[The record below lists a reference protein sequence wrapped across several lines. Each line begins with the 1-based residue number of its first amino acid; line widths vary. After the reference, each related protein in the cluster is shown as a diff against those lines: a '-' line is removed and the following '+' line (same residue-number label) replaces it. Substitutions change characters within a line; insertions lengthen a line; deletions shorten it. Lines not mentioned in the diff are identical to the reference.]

1 MSSRTIDGK
10 TFRHVLD
17 KFLISP
23 VCQGARVQI
32 ELPNGRF
39 LDLDSIK
46 LLENKIIG
54 SKESHR
60 MVLKTKEPTDNMGKI
75 IGKL

>member
-1 MSSRTIDGK
+1 MIDGK

-17 KFLISP
+17 KMLKAP

-32 ELPNGRF
+32 QLPNGELF
-39 LDLDSIK
+39 DVDGVK
-46 LLENKIIG
+46 LLENNLIG

-60 MVLKTKEPTDNMGKI
+60 LVLTCKRPTETMGKI

>member
-1 MSSRTIDGK
+1 MIDGK
-10 TFRHVLD
+10 TFRVVLD

-23 VCQGARVQI
+23 VAQGARVQI
-32 ELPNGRF
+32 ELPNGKF
-39 LDLDSIK
+39 LDLHSVK
-46 LLENKIIG
+46 LLENKLIG

-60 MVLKTKEPTDNMGKI
+60 LVLKTKESTSTMGKI

>member
-54 SKESHR
+54 SMETHR
-60 MVLKTKEPTDNMGKI
+60 LVLTCDKPKVRMGKI
-75 IGKL
+75 LKIV

>member
-1 MSSRTIDGK
+1 MLDGK
-10 TFRHVLD
+10 TFRVVLD

-23 VCQGARVQI
+23 VAQGARVQI
-32 ELPNGRF
+32 ELPNGKF
-39 LDLDSIK
+39 LDLHSVK
-46 LLENKIIG
+46 LLENKLIG

-60 MVLKTKEPTDNMGKI
+60 LVLKAKEPTSTMGKI

>member
-1 MSSRTIDGK
+1 MIDGK
-10 TFRHVLD
+10 TFRRVLD

-32 ELPNGRF
+32 ELPNGKF
-39 LDLDSIK
+39 LDVESVK
-46 LLENKIIG
+46 LLENNLIG

-60 MVLKTKEPTDNMGKI
+60 LILKAKESTSTMGKI

>member
-1 MSSRTIDGK
+1 MKAKELRQY
-10 TFRHVLD
+10 LD

-23 VCQGARVQI
+23 AAQQARVQL
-32 ELPNGRF
+32 EMPNGEF
-39 LDLDSIK
+39 FDITGAK

-54 SKESHR
+54 IKETETHR
-60 MVLKTKEPTDNMGKI
+60 LVLTCAEPINKMGKI

>member
-1 MSSRTIDGK
+1 MIDGK

-17 KFLISP
+17 KMLKAP

-32 ELPNGRF
+32 ELPNGEF
-39 LDLDSIK
+39 FDVDSVK
-46 LLENKIIG
+46 LLENKLIG

-60 MVLKTKEPTDNMGKI
+60 LVLKTKEPTTTMGKI

>member
-1 MSSRTIDGK
+1 MIDGK
-10 TFRHVLD
+10 TFRVVLD

-23 VCQGARVQI
+23 VAQGARVQI
-32 ELPNGRF
+32 EFPNGKF
-39 LDLDSIK
+39 LDLHSVK
-46 LLENKIIG
+46 LLENKLIG

-60 MVLKTKEPTDNMGKI
+60 LVLKTKEPTTTMGKI

>member
-1 MSSRTIDGK
+1 MIDGK

-17 KFLISP
+17 KLLKSP

-32 ELPNGRF
+32 ELPNGEF
-39 LDLDSIK
+39 FDVDSVK

-60 MVLKTKEPTDNMGKI
+60 LVLTCKRPTETMGKI

>member
-1 MSSRTIDGK
+1 MIDGK

-17 KFLISP
+17 KMLKSP

-32 ELPNGRF
+32 ELPNGKF
-39 LDLDSIK
+39 LDLHSVK
-46 LLENKIIG
+46 LLENKLIG

-60 MVLKTKEPTDNMGKI
+60 LVLKTKEPTSTMGKI

>member
-1 MSSRTIDGK
+1 MIDGQ
-10 TFRHVLD
+10 TFRRVLD

-23 VCQGARVQI
+23 VSKNARVQI
-32 ELPNGRF
+32 ELPNGKF
-39 LDLDSIK
+39 LDVESVK
-46 LLENKIIG
+46 LLENNLIG

-60 MVLKTKEPTDNMGKI
+60 LVLKAKEQTSTMGKI

>member
-1 MSSRTIDGK
+1 MIDGK
-10 TFRHVLD
+10 TFRVVLD

-23 VCQGARVQI
+23 VAQGARVQI
-32 ELPNGRF
+32 ELPNGKF
-39 LDLDSIK
+39 LDVESVK
-46 LLENKIIG
+46 LLENKLIG

-60 MVLKTKEPTDNMGKI
+60 LVLKTKEPTSTMGKI

>member
-1 MSSRTIDGK
+1 MIDGK
-10 TFRHVLD
+10 TFRVVLD

-23 VCQGARVQI
+23 VAQGARVQI
-32 ELPNGRF
+32 ELPNGKF
-39 LDLDSIK
+39 LDVHSVK
-46 LLENKIIG
+46 LLENNLIG

-60 MVLKTKEPTDNMGKI
+60 MVLKAKEPTSTMGKI

>member
-1 MSSRTIDGK
+1 MIDGK
-10 TFRHVLD
+10 TFRVVLD

-23 VCQGARVQI
+23 VAQGARVQI
-32 ELPNGRF
+32 ELPNGKF
-39 LDLDSIK
+39 LDLHSVK
-46 LLENKIIG
+46 LLENKLIG

-60 MVLKTKEPTDNMGKI
+60 LVLKTKEPTTTMGKI

>member
-1 MSSRTIDGK
+1 MIDGK
-10 TFRHVLD
+10 TFRVVLD

-23 VCQGARVQI
+23 VAQGARVQI
-32 ELPNGRF
+32 ELPNGKF
-39 LDLDSIK
+39 LDLHSVK
-46 LLENKIIG
+46 LLENKLIG

-60 MVLKTKEPTDNMGKI
+60 LVLKTKEPTSTMGKI

>member
-46 LLENKIIG
+46 LLENKIFG

-60 MVLKTKEPTDNMGKI
+60 LVLKTKEPTDNMGKI

>member
-1 MSSRTIDGK
+1 MIVGK
-10 TFRHVLD
+10 TFRVVLD

-23 VCQGARVQI
+23 VAQGARVQI
-32 ELPNGRF
+32 ELPNGKF
-39 LDLDSIK
+39 LDLHSVK
-46 LLENKIIG
+46 LLENKLIG

-60 MVLKTKEPTDNMGKI
+60 LVLKTKEPTSTMGKI

>member
-1 MSSRTIDGK
+1 MIDGK

-17 KFLISP
+17 KLLKSP

-32 ELPNGRF
+32 ELPNGEF
-39 LDLDSIK
+39 FDVDSVK

-60 MVLKTKEPTDNMGKI
+60 LVLTCKRPTEKMGKI

>member
-1 MSSRTIDGK
+1 MSSKTIDGK

-17 KFLISP
+17 KFLVSP

-32 ELPNGRF
+32 ELPNGKF
-39 LDLDSIK
+39 LDLNSIK

-60 MVLKTKEPTDNMGKI
+60 LVLKTKEPADNMGKI

>member
-1 MSSRTIDGK
+1 MIDGK
-10 TFRHVLD
+10 TFRVVLD

-23 VCQGARVQI
+23 VAQGARVQI
-32 ELPNGRF
+32 ELPNGKF
-39 LDLDSIK
+39 LDLHSVK
-46 LLENKIIG
+46 LLENKLIG

-60 MVLKTKEPTDNMGKI
+60 LVLKAKEPTSTMGKI

>member
-1 MSSRTIDGK
+1 MIDGK
-10 TFRHVLD
+10 TFRVVLD

-23 VCQGARVQI
+23 VAQGARVQI
-32 ELPNGRF
+32 ELPNGKF
-39 LDLDSIK
+39 LDLASVK
-46 LLENKIIG
+46 LLENKLIG

-60 MVLKTKEPTDNMGKI
+60 LVLKTKESTSTMGKI

>member
-17 KFLISP
+17 KILISP
-23 VCQGARVQI
+23 VCQAARVQI
-32 ELPNGRF
+32 ELPNGKF
-39 LDLDSIK
+39 LDLVSVK

-54 SKESHR
+54 SKKSHR
-60 MVLKTKEPTDNMGKI
+60 LVLKTKEPTDNMGKI

>member
-1 MSSRTIDGK
+1 MIDGK

-17 KFLISP
+17 KMLKAP

-32 ELPNGRF
+32 QLPNGELF
-39 LDLDSIK
+39 DVDGVK
-46 LLENKIIG
+46 LLENNLIG

-60 MVLKTKEPTDNMGKI
+60 LVLKAKEPTSTMGKI

>member
-1 MSSRTIDGK
+1 MIDGK

-32 ELPNGRF
+32 ELPNGKF
-39 LDLDSIK
+39 LDVESVK

-54 SKESHR
+54 IKEQETHR
-60 MVLKTKEPTDNMGKI
+60 LVLTCAEPKIKMGKI

>member
-1 MSSRTIDGK
+1 MIDGK

-23 VCQGARVQI
+23 VSQGARVQI
-32 ELPNGRF
+32 ELPNGKF
-39 LDLDSIK
+39 LDVASVK
-46 LLENKIIG
+46 LLENKLIG

-60 MVLKTKEPTDNMGKI
+60 LVLKAKEPTSTMGKI

>member
-1 MSSRTIDGK
+1 MIDGK
-10 TFRHVLD
+10 TFRHGLD
-17 KFLISP
+17 KFFKSP

-32 ELPNGRF
+32 ELPNGKF
-39 LDLDSIK
+39 LDVESVK
-46 LLENKIIG
+46 LLENNLIG

-60 MVLKTKEPTDNMGKI
+60 LVLNAKEPTSTMGKI

>member
-1 MSSRTIDGK
+1 MIDGK
-10 TFRHVLD
+10 TFRVVLD

-23 VCQGARVQI
+23 VAQGARVQI
-32 ELPNGRF
+32 ELPNGKF
-39 LDLDSIK
+39 LDVHSVK
-46 LLENKIIG
+46 LLENKLIG

-60 MVLKTKEPTDNMGKI
+60 LVLKTKEPTSTMGKI